1 MSESDTSSADP
12 VALMAYSEAGLRVDA
27 QLEASAIRLSAVLDQ
42 FAATCT
48 EYPLGIDGSLADG
61 LRDLARRNREHNLW
75 VRQVAEEFQR
85 ADASGTPEP
94 VVFVTPQPSPVPEP
108 VSTPTVPPAETDTLP
123 PPSWDFW
130 LSRAIDGAT
139 EAYKALVK
147 PQWVTRLV
155 PQVVEF
161 AQRQATTVLTHDQ
174 QAVAYA
180 IREST
185 EWVIGL
191 RTVKELANEPAVA
204 LKEFLASPA
213 KGVPVVG
220 GAVQGITDAFEP
232 DLSTEQR
239 AKRIAIATL
248 DGRLWLPEVGKA
260 THYHAYWVHPWW
272 VRTMHKLYRVG
283 VHTFYRPRRWGDGAD
298 APTWGSAQ
306 MTADAA
312 AKL

>member
-1 MSESDTSSADP
+1 MAGDDDTASANP
-12 VALMAYSEAGLRVDA
+12 EALVAYSEAGLRIDA
-27 QLEASAIRLSAVLDQ
+27 ELEVSATRLAAVLDQ

-161 AQRQATTVLTHDQ
+161 AQREATTVLTHDQ
-174 QAVAYA
+174 QVVAYA

-213 KGVPVVG
+213 KGVPIVG

-239 AKRIAIATL
+239 AKRIAIAAGAAVL
-248 DGRLWLPEVGKA
+248 IAVAVGLVPEG
-260 THYHAYWVHPWW
+260 
-272 VRTMHKLYRVG
+272 
-283 VHTFYRPRRWGDGAD
+283 
-298 APTWGSAQ
+298 
-306 MTADAA
+306 AA
-312 AKL
+312 ALVLGLGANAFFDAFVKPGMFQTWDLNPRKKEPEKGEE